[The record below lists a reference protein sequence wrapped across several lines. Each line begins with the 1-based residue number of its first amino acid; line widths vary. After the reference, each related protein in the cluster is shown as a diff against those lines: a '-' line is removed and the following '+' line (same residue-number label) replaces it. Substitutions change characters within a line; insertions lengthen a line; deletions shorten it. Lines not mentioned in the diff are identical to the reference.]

1 MSDLTTPVDSLAE
14 VGSAEPTVDEA
25 LAQELVERARTE
37 GVELVGPGGLL
48 TGLTKTVL
56 ETALEAELDEHLGY
70 PKHAVE
76 GRNSGNSRNGSRP
89 KTVLTEVGE
98 VELDVP
104 RDRDGSFEP
113 KIVRKR
119 QRRMS
124 GVDELV
130 ISLAAKGLTTG
141 EIAAHFADVY
151 GAEVSK
157 DTISRITEAVV
168 EELQAWQSR
177 PLDPIYPVVFIDA
190 IHVKIRDGKVVNR
203 PVYTVVGVTVSGERE
218 ILGLW
223 VGDGGEGPK
232 YWHQVLS
239 EILNRGTADVC
250 IVCCDGLKGL
260 PDAIADV
267 WPQAIVQTCVLH
279 LIRNSFRYASKADW
293 AELARDLRPVYSA
306 PTEAAAA
313 AALDELNV
321 KWGER
326 YPAIIRLWQNAWAE
340 FVPFL
345 SYSPEIR
352 KVIYSTNAIE
362 SMHARFR
369 RSVRAR
375 GHFPNEQ
382 AALKCLYL
390 TIRSLDP
397 TGRGR
402 ARWITRWKPALNAF
416 AVTFEGR
423 LEPIN

>member
-203 PVYTVVGVTVSGERE
+203 PVYTAVGVTVSGERE

>member
-1 MSDLTTPVDSLAE
+1 VTTPD
-14 VGSAEPTVDEA
+14 EPAVVEETRSRAVDESV
-25 LAQELVERARTE
+25 AQELVERARTE

-76 GRNSGNSRNGSRP
+76 GRNRGNSRNGTRS

-98 VELDVP
+98 IELEVP

-157 DTISRITEAVV
+157 DTISRITEAVM

-177 PLDPIYPVVFIDA
+177 PLESVYPVVFIDA
-190 IHVKIRDGKVVNR
+190 IQVKIRDGKVVNR
-203 PVYTVVGVTVSGERE
+203 PVYTVVGVTVAGERD

-223 VGDGGEGPK
+223 VGDGSEGAK

-239 EILNRGTADVC
+239 EILNRGTVDVC
-250 IVCCDGLKGL
+250 IVCCDGLRGL

-293 AELARDLRPVYSA
+293 AELAKDLRPVYSA

-313 AALDELNV
+313 AALDELAG
-321 KWGER
+321 KWGDR
-326 YPAIIRLWQNAWAE
+326 YPAIIRLWRNAWAE

-352 KVIYSTNAIE
+352 RVIYSTNAIE

-369 RSVRAR
+369 RAVRVR

-402 ARWITRWKPALNAF
+402 KRWSNRWKPALNAF

-423 LEPIN
+423 IEIND